1 MDRTNTPNPIL
12 PGAGVPR
19 SAAGVQACPHGQYDG
34 TLSNP
39 RGRSGPEKRKRY
51 EAAKSS
57 KKILR
62 CKRPLLL
69 STFNV
74 RTLKV
79 SEVESNKGEK
89 VMKNDELYHQLE
101 QNGIEIC
108 GIQETRLKHEKE
120 RRNMVN
126 SYPSASGYT
135 IHSVSLGE

>member
-34 TLSNP
+34 SLSNP

-135 IHSVSLGE
+135 MYTVSA